1 MRHVL
6 LGWGG
11 DGPGV
16 GIGHPELSRHSQ
28 YTPLQKPKEAEQG
41 AGCVLLGA
49 ILAELQ
55 RPAKKL
61 DIQLKWSGPGRYP
74 SIAKLLQRQWKN
86 GINWRVKGTHHRWLQ
101 SRVALGAILALLLRV
116 RKC

>member
-41 AGCVLLGA
+41 AGCVLL
-49 ILAELQ
+49 
-55 RPAKKL
+55 RP
-61 DIQLKWSGPGRYP
+61 WGPHGGYP
-74 SIAKLLQRQWKN
+74 SRVAEANKKN
-86 GINWRVKGTHHRWLQ
+86 LISSL
-101 SRVALGAILALLLRV
+101 SRVALGAILALL
-116 RKC
+116 